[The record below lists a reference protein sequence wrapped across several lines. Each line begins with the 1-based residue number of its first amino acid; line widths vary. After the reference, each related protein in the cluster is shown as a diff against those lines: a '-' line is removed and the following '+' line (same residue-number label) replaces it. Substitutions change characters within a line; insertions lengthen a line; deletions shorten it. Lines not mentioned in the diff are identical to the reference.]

1 MCDQARKERGI
12 ALISVLVITAI
23 LSWILSY
30 FIDKTK
36 DNIEL
41 VEHARSRILAEID
54 ADSAVERAMFLHL
67 SGGVSKTPGGNY
79 YGREFKLSS
88 NVDLSI
94 RDTAGSLSVMDLNE
108 SMLKRLLSNA
118 GQSIVQSDSFV
129 DCLLDWQDSDD
140 FKRLNGGESL
150 WYEEQ
155 GLPTPR
161 NAKIQSLSEVE
172 LTCGFPQEEAVRN
185 LLRDNLLLYTRGD
198 FNPRFA
204 SKEVIWATDF
214 ADDRKETLSAYVSQ
228 GQEDKLKDLFGG
240 SQAGPGITDF
250 QVSNN
255 LLVRVLAHRDGVY
268 AKREVVFSYRL
279 RYKPRP
285 LIQYWHWSE

>member
-1 MCDQARKERGI
+1 MFNQFRKERGV
-12 ALISVLVITAI
+12 ALISVLVIAAI
-23 LSWILSY
+23 LSWVLSY

-41 VEHARSRILAEID
+41 VENARSRVLAEID
-54 ADSAVERAMFLHL
+54 ADSAIDRTMFMHFSGMINRAQ
-67 SGGVSKTPGGNY
+67 GGNY
-79 YGREFKLSS
+79 YGKAFKLQDD
-88 NVDLSI
+88 VEVRV
-94 RDTAGSLSVMDLNE
+94 RDTAGTLSLMGLNE
-108 SMLKRLLSNA
+108 PMVKSLLINA
-118 GQSIVQSDSFV
+118 GQSIMESDSFI

-155 GLPTPR
+155 ELPLPR
-161 NAKIQSLSEVE
+161 NTKIQSLSELE
-172 LTCGFPQEEAVRN
+172 ITCGFPKEPSIQE
-185 LLRDNLLLYTRGD
+185 LLRENLRLYTSGD

-204 SKEVIWATDF
+204 SKDVILATSLASDK
-214 ADDRKETLSAYVSQ
+214 KETLVAFLQQ
-228 GQEDKLKDLFGG
+228 GQEEKASDFLKGNQ
-240 SQAGPGITDF
+240 SGPMMSDF
-250 QVSNN
+250 QISNN
-255 LLVRVLAHRDGVY
+255 LIINVQVERHGVY